1 MEHDATRE
9 QLELAAAEPGG
20 LDRLMAGDTATAQ
33 AVAAHL
39 AGCPACT
46 DELARLERASRVIGQ
61 AVREQPSAD
70 LRERTLA
77 RVRATGIRRVVPV
90 GSGSSTTAIGTIS
103 PPARVPVLAG
113 RGRTALGWVATI
125 AAAVVV
131 SVIATS
137 VIVGGRVDEQLAAQA
152 FEIGALERVTIATL
166 DVTAQADARRVS
178 LGGSE
183 PTVAGSLVFSPS
195 TSELVIV
202 ATGLIPPPE
211 GQEYRCWVEQ
221 AGQRQGVGKMFFSDN
236 LAYWIGPVS
245 AVEGL
250 IDDASF
256 GVTLVDISGS
266 GGQARDVL
274 IGGF

>member
-1 MEHDATRE
+1 MDHDATRE

-46 DELARLERASRVIGQ
+46 DELARLERAARVISQ

-77 RVRATGIRRVVPV
+77 SVRATGVRRVGPA
-90 GSGSSTTAIGTIS
+90 GGGSSPAAIGAIA
-103 PPARVPVLAG
+103 PPARVSALAG
-113 RGRTALGWVATI
+113 RGRSAFGWVATI

-137 VIVGGRVDEQLAAQA
+137 VIVGGRVDERLAAQA
-152 FEIGALERVTIATL
+152 FEINALERVTIATL
-166 DVTAQADARRVS
+166 DVTAEPDVRRVS
-178 LGGSE
+178 LGGTQ
-183 PTVAGSLVFSPS
+183 PTVAGSLIFSPS
-195 TSELVIV
+195 TTELVVV
-202 ATGLIPPPE
+202 ATGLTPPPE

-221 AGQRQGVGKMFFSDN
+221 AGDRQGVGKMFFSAD

-250 IDDASF
+250 VGDASF
-256 GVTLVDISGS
+256 GVTLVDVSGS
-266 GGQARDVL
+266 GGEARDVL